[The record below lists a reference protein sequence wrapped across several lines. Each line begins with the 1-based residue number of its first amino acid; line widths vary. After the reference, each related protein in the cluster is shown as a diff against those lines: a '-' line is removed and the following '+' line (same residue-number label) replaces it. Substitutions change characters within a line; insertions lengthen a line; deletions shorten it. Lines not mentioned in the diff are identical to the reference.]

1 MGEFYSVSV
10 ISQNSCFKTENAQE
24 GRKREGGRKEG
35 KGKEGGRERG
45 REGRGGGRKER
56 EPREGFWFLGER
68 AIASPE
74 GNIRSK
80 IVAWKSMP
88 TNESHVFTYLINSKV
103 YSKFHKSSSTMVNQM
118 DKIFA
123 LMEHTIN
130 LFKIY
135 FFRL

>member
-1 MGEFYSVSV
+1 MGELYSVSV
-10 ISQNSCFKTENAQE
+10 ISQNSCFKTENAQA

-35 KGKEGGRERG
+35 KGKEGGREG
-45 REGRGGGRKER
+45 RREVRGGGRKER
-56 EPREGFWFLGER
+56 EPREGFRFLGER
-68 AIASPE
+68 AIASQE

-80 IVAWKSMP
+80 IVAWKSML
-88 TNESHVFTYLINSKV
+88 TNASHVFTYLIDCKV
-103 YSKFHKSSSTMVNQM
+103 YSKFHKSSSTMAN
-118 DKIFA
+118 KCA